1 MALVGD
7 TVKAI
12 RSVLLLQEDVR
23 QLKEMA
29 VGQGGRL
36 AALAEA
42 HADLRDR
49 VSRLEGMIEG
59 AAMAVRN
66 QRRIEE

>member
-1 MALVGD
+1 MNFMGD
-7 TVKAI
+7 TMKAI

-23 QLKEMA
+23 QLKDMA
-29 VGQGGRL
+29 ASQSGRL

-49 VSRLEGMIEG
+49 VSRLEGVIEG
-59 AAMAVRN
+59 AAMAGR